1 MDGFSACSWTKM
13 LPWQQ
18 SSEWIFS
25 SSWGQ
30 TADSEDALIRPP
42 PVDASLKI
50 WEYVWHGWKYTQ
62 CTWYDKYWHRHCP
75 MTLYYYIV
83 HRIQSKDK
91 NCQELSRIISW
102 TAWSSVTLEIKI
114 IDCTVIHMQKETI
127 FYAQCWSTYT
137 WAILSCKEVTVR
149 CDSLSRLYAFPQA
162 DKLLLGEGSP
172 ATMPLYQFL
181 QGTMR
186 RCRNWTLAWETKQN
200 KDKHKFPR
208 HASSAPRVIHISRR
222 KHLTAAQSYST
233 LCL

>member
-42 PVDASLKI
+42 PVDAFLKI

-102 TAWSSVTLEIKI
+102 TAWSLVTLEIKI

-127 FYAQCWSTYT
+127 F
-137 WAILSCKEVTVR
+137 LH
-149 CDSLSRLYAFPQA
+149 
-162 DKLLLGEGSP
+162 
-172 ATMPLYQFL
+172 TMLKYLHMSHSFL
-181 QGTMR
+181 QGGHRSLWQPVPTVR
-186 RCRNWTLAWETKQN
+186 LSPGW
-200 KDKHKFPR
+200 
-208 HASSAPRVIHISRR
+208 
-222 KHLTAAQSYST
+222 
-233 LCL
+233 

>member
-127 FYAQCWSTYT
+127 VFTHNA
-137 WAILSCKEVTVR
+137 EVLTHEPF
-149 CDSLSRLYAFPQA
+149 FPA
-162 DKLLLGEGSP
+162 RRSP
-172 ATMPLYQFL
+172 FVVTACPDCTP
-181 QGTMR
+181 
-186 RCRNWTLAWETKQN
+186 
-200 KDKHKFPR
+200 FPR
-208 HASSAPRVIHISRR
+208 LINSSWERDPPLPCHSISFSRAPWEDAETGPSLERQNRTRTKTNSRAMLRLLRV
-222 KHLTAAQSYST
+222 LFT
-233 LCL
+233 